1 MSARTIARGRTA
13 ATVPARPAAGV
24 LGTLRA
30 WTERW
35 RHRAR
40 LLELDDRMLRDVGLS
55 RADVELEASKP
66 FWTP

>member
-1 MSARTIARGRTA
+1 MSVRTLDRGRTA
-13 ATVPARPAAGV
+13 ATAPARPGAGV
-24 LGTLRA
+24 LATLRA

-35 RHRAR
+35 RHRTR

-55 RADVELEASKP
+55 RADVEREAAKP